1 MEGKDNLGFD
11 LEKGQGGGTGGGS
24 FLEVDIQDANM
35 HTYVYEPNK
44 SLTKMTIEALPS
56 EENYKQN
63 IMDMQDHR

>member
-1 MEGKDNLGFD
+1 MEGKENLGFD
-11 LEKGQGGGTGGGS
+11 LEKGQGGGGG
-24 FLEVDIQDANM
+24 FLEVEAMDANM

>member
-1 MEGKDNLGFD
+1 MDGKGSDNLGFD
-11 LEKGQGGGTGGGS
+11 QGQNSGGGGG
-24 FLEVDIQDANM
+24 FLDVEIMDANT

-63 IMDMQDHR
+63 IMDMQD